1 MNHIKAIG
9 FDLFN
14 TLITAEPR
22 ALNEAMGR
30 LVSSLQKNGLAL
42 EAASFEK
49 VYTEAAVKFVEEA
62 RQNGIETHNRLW
74 ISEALSRGE
83 QNILPD
89 DPRVTEAVDAYF
101 SAFYP
106 RCHLIPGCKEMLSR
120 LKESHF
126 LGLLSNFTHP
136 PAARKIIQQAGLTG
150 FFHVVLISGD
160 LGYHKPHPAVFDRLA
175 EQLNVKKNQILYIGD
190 DPEADVIGAQQAGLQ
205 PVWATYAQEHNLAFK
220 PTVPTKTT
228 EIPDQSTLRISN
240 WQDLLSLFAIK

>member
-42 EAASFEK
+42 KAESFEK
-49 VYTEAAVKFVEEA
+49 AYTEAAVKFVEAA
-62 RQNGIETHNRLW
+62 RQNGIETHNRFW

-83 QNILPD
+83 QNISPD
-89 DPRVTEAVDAYF
+89 DHRVTEAVDAYF

-106 RCHLIPGCKEMLSR
+106 RCHLIPGSKEMLSR
-120 LKESHF
+120 LKESYL
-126 LGLLSNFTHP
+126 LGLLSNFTHS

-160 LGYHKPHPAVFDRLA
+160 LGYRKPHPAVFDRLA

-190 DPEADVIGAQQAGLQ
+190 DPEADVIGARQAGLQ
-205 PVWATYAQEHNLAFK
+205 PVWTTYAQEHNLAFK
-220 PTVPTKTT
+220 PAVPTGNA
-228 EIPDQSTLRISN
+228 EIPDQNTLRISN
-240 WQDLLSLFAIK
+240 WQDLLSLLARK

>member
-42 EAASFEK
+42 KAESFEK
-49 VYTEAAVKFVEEA
+49 AYTEAAVKFIEAA
-62 RQNGIETHNRLW
+62 RQDGIETHNRFW

-83 QNILPD
+83 QNIPPD

-106 RCHLIPGCKEMLSR
+106 RCHLIPGSKEMLSR
-120 LKESHF
+120 LKKSYL
-126 LGLLSNFTHP
+126 LGLLSNFTHS

-160 LGYHKPHPAVFDRLA
+160 LGYRKPHPAAFDRLA

-190 DPEADVIGAQQAGLQ
+190 DPEADVIGARQAGLQ
-205 PVWATYAQEHNLAFK
+205 PVWTTYAQEHNLAFK
-220 PTVPTKTT
+220 PTVPTGNA

-240 WQDLLSLFAIK
+240 WQDLLSLLARK